1 MKKQKKING
10 TDLGILFSIVG
21 LLASVAV
28 IVINLID
35 RENLAVGIALFCA
48 CAATLSTNVR
58 NKKNQ

>member
-1 MKKQKKING
+1 MKKLKEIDV
-10 TDLGILFSIVG
+10 TDLGIVFSVVG

-28 IVINLID
+28 IVINFI
-35 RENLAVGIALFCA
+35 EGESKAVGIALLCA